1 MKLSFG
7 KRAGHRHDVGLNDKK
22 GQLVITPATLP
33 GKAVSLWFDN
43 AEDRIAFAL
52 GLLGK
57 CTPEELGASDHYA
70 TLDALQTAAYE
81 FRDRAEGAAR
91 AAAGAGKPMRCAV
104 GHSSFE
110 GPTTAEVA
118 ERLGVLP
125 TEM

>member
-7 KRAGHRHDVGLNDKK
+7 KRAGYKHDVGLNDKK

-33 GKAVSLWFDN
+33 GKAVSLWFEN
-43 AEDRIAFAL
+43 ADDRIAFAL

-91 AAAGAGKPMRCAV
+91 AAAGVGNLCPAV
-104 GHSSFE
+104 QGFIE
-110 GPTTAEVA
+110 RGGPPSV
-118 ERLGVLP
+118 RDLD
-125 TEM
+125 